1 MTKKNVGRSVVMDPN
16 IDRAE
21 ALPVWPGCRD
31 EFMVVL
37 SVTSEEVADGKGR
50 IIAVYRDGQHG
61 LRRGEAG
68 KVATRA
74 ARNINTA
81 IRNAVRCAVRKAVSQ

>member
-1 MTKKNVGRSVVMDPN
+1 MTDPN
-16 IDRAE
+16 IHRAQ

-37 SVTSEEVADGKGR
+37 SVTSEEVADSKGR
-50 IIAVYRDGQHG
+50 IVAVFREGEAG
-61 LRRGEAG
+61 MRRGEAG
-68 KVATRA
+68 KVATWA

-81 IRNAVRCAVRKAVSQ
+81 IRNAVRCAISEAKNRSNR